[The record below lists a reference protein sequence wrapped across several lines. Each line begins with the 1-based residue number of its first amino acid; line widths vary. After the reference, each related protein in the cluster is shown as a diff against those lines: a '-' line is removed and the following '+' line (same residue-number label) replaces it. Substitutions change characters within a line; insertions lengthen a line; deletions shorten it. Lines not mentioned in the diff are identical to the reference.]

1 MTLKKQTIRKNMHIV
16 ANGQPISKEEVIEMS
31 KLWTEKQENAFK
43 KFLKQGVFRFK
54 INNVTFQIDIDSPLR
69 TSQGE
74 KPGPIIKIPG
84 DSRF

>member
-1 MTLKKQTIRKNMHIV
+1 MALKPQSIRKNMRIL
-16 ANGQPISKEEVIEMS
+16 ANGELISKKDIIAMS
-31 KLWTEKQENAFK
+31 ELWTETQELTFK

-74 KPGPIIKIPG
+74 KPGPIVKIPG

>member
-1 MTLKKQTIRKNMHIV
+1 MALKPQSIRKNMRIL
-16 ANGQPISKEEVIEMS
+16 ANGELISKKDIIAMS
-31 KLWTEKQENAFK
+31 ELWTETQELTFK

-54 INNVTFQIDIDSPLR
+54 VNNVTFQIDIDNPLK